1 MLAFFCRDAGGWPE
15 GQIYQILVR
24 EVDANAPVSVHL
36 CEFPSADK
44 SLMDEKLVERIA
56 MVRGMVEMGRV
67 IRATNNVKNRMPIAS
82 MTVVA
87 HGTEEKNVAETMK
100 DLILEELNVEE
111 MKFIEDESSLVE
123 CSAKPNFLNIKSD
136 FASLFGQHPMREF
149 QQEISG
155 FSSSD
160 IINLQNGGSVTS
172 AFCSDVKYTSKHVLI
187 QRKVPEGMA
196 VEANQHF
203 TIALDLTVSDRLRRK
218 CIARELVNRIQ
229 NRRKDQDFAITD
241 RISIEL
247 YSESE
252 VLKQAVKENESYI
265 KGETQAD
272 AIVWKDSTVGLQESD
287 ADGEKVFVEAVR

>member
-87 HGTEEKNVAETMK
+87 HGNEEKNVAETMK
-100 DLILEELNVEE
+100 DLILEELNVRE
-111 MKFIEDESSLVE
+111 MKFLEDETKLVQL
-123 CSAKPNFLNIKSD
+123 SAKPNFLAIKGKGPDYAKNMKVIS
-136 FASLFGQHPMREF
+136 AKLNSLSVD
-149 QQEISG
+149 EIKA
-155 FSSSD
+155 
-160 IINLQNGGSVTS
+160 LQNGETIKFDFGEVG
-172 AFCSDVKYTSKHVLI
+172 ADCLMLNRIVAD
-187 QRKVPEGMA
+187 GMA

-203 TIALDLTVSDRLRRK
+203 TVALDLKITDELRRA
-218 CIARELVNRIQ
+218 CVARELVNRIQ
-229 NRRKDQDFAITD
+229 NRRKDQNFAISD

-272 AIVWKDSTVGLQESD
+272 AIVWKDSTAGLQESD